1 MSKQWSPIVGSSTK
15 GLGTTF
21 SVKSLNLHELGDR
34 ASPLVVLDNFR
45 VLGHPFGPHPHA
57 GFSAVTYV
65 LEDSPV
71 ALRSRDSLGNDIVMG
86 PGGIV
91 WTQAGS
97 GMLHDELPAEP
108 GRELHGLQVFVNLS
122 SKSKL
127 LAPCVLKLARSQM
140 PEWRSDGG
148 DRVRIVAGAFE
159 GLSSPLVPAEPFD
172 WLDVAL
178 KREITFEVRRG
189 RNALVYV
196 LSGNV
201 SVHHNESSRSLAAK
215 EALALGDDAGAI
227 IFRASQ
233 PAHLLIL
240 SGLRIQ
246 EPALSQGS
254 GFIMSSPAE
263 LDAALVRFLSGQMGH
278 LAPLADSVHP

>member
-1 MSKQWSPIVGSSTK
+1 MKASPIVGSRAK

-21 SVKSLNLHELGDR
+21 SVKSLDLHELGDR

-65 LEDSPV
+65 FEDSPGP
-71 ALRSRDSLGNDIVMG
+71 LRSRDSLGNDIVMG

-97 GMLHDELPAEP
+97 GMLHDELPAVP

-122 SKSKL
+122 SRSKL
-127 LAPCVLKLARSQM
+127 LSPRVLQLAGSQM
-140 PEWRSDGG
+140 PEWRGDGG
-148 DRVRIVAGAFE
+148 DRVRVVVGSFE

-172 WLDVAL
+172 WLVVAL
-178 KREITFEVRRG
+178 KREVSFETPRS

-196 LSGNV
+196 LSGHV
-201 SVHHNESSRSLAAK
+201 SVHYGEGSRSVAAE
-215 EALALGDDAGAI
+215 EALALDEEAGAI
-227 IFRASQ
+227 TFRATQ
-233 PAHLLIL
+233 PAHFLIL
-240 SGLRIQ
+240 SGMRID
-246 EPALSQGS
+246 EPAFSQGS
-254 GFIMSSPAE
+254 GFLMSSRAE
-263 LDAALVRFLSGQMGH
+263 LDAAVARFLSGEMGQ
-278 LAPLADSVHP
+278 LAPLPSSVHR